1 MIFFCMIMHLHYSR
15 EIICSCEDRPLV
27 PFVVWVKGKETNDL
41 IKRLVRK
48 SVLAPFFVV
57 VVVFKE

>member
-15 EIICSCEDRPLV
+15 EIICSCEDRP
-27 PFVVWVKGKETNDL
+27 FVVWVKGKETNGL